1 MASKVI
7 SFHAMITGLT
17 VATIR
22 GEAASEWRGE
32 ATEAQRTAAM
42 ILQHVWFA
50 SLVGWAG
57 GQHDV
62 QAAIDQVKAAAKMVM
77 AAQG

>member
-1 MASKVI
+1 
-7 SFHAMITGLT
+7 
-17 VATIR
+17 
-22 GEAASEWRGE
+22 
-32 ATEAQRTAAM
+32 M

-62 QAAIDQVKAAAKMVM
+62 QATIEQVRAAAKMLNLS
-77 AAQG
+77 QG